1 MTTPGTRPGPNTA
14 YWTPERCAEEARF
27 WEGANQ
33 DEKAADF
40 DWSFDPALPLSTM
53 TGDGLRT
60 PEAWAAW
67 MAEEIEAAADDERPG
82 KYDEILEKDIQE
94 PIVIHLDE
102 AGKGRIWD
110 GFHRTGGSHM
120 AERRTIPAIVGRRK
134 AR

>member
-1 MTTPGTRPGPNTA
+1 MTQPDTAPGPSSA
-14 YWTPERCAEEARF
+14 YWTPERCAQEARF

-33 DEKAADF
+33 DERAADF
-40 DWSFDPALPLSTM
+40 DWSFDQALPLSTM

-60 PEAWAAW
+60 PADWVAW
-67 MAEEIEAAADDERPG
+67 MKGEIADFAADGYPH
-82 KYDEILEKDIQE
+82 KYDEVLEEEIQE

-102 AGKGRIWD
+102 NAEGRIWD

-120 AERRTIPAIVGRRK
+120 AERQTIPAIVGRRK